1 MGSQRSISPRI
12 ARKVRPRE
20 LPLFRTPGPSGNH
33 STNPDKLSFIDH
45 HGCGEELGVLP
56 LGDACPTYPAQ
67 EEGDPRSHR
76 GYIVLAIPYCFARES
91 SLLLVTTVPDLQ
103 DPISELLLSMP
114 KKGKSPSHQDSP
126 TADSYQRGSR
136 THTFKPHDLM
146 TSASSYRPLLD

>member
-1 MGSQRSISPRI
+1 MGSQRSISPRT
-12 ARKVRPRE
+12 ARKVRSRE

-76 GYIVLAIPYCFARES
+76 GYIVLATPCRFARES
-91 SLLLVTTVPDLQ
+91 SLLLVSTVPDLQ
-103 DPISELLLSMP
+103 NSISELLLCMP
-114 KKGKSPSHQDSP
+114 KKGRSPSHQDSP
-126 TADSYQRGSR
+126 TADSYQRGS
-136 THTFKPHDLM
+136 
-146 TSASSYRPLLD
+146 